1 MVFNAIF
8 NNISVISCQ
17 LVLLV
22 EKTTNLS
29 QVTDIEN
36 QVEPYILVFINL
48 MILCCRLSEVEGIVL
63 TPYEKNLDFW
73 RQLWRVIERRYAID
87 LYCEVLFN
95 RVVYKTSLK
104 ISKRV
109 IRICKSKKDRQH
121 NGQIKNDKKTNNN
134 LQTNTQKT
142 KDRATRTP
150 LKTGGEIRCSEM
162 VSNSC
167 STSGTCRVTLQ

>member
-109 IRICKSKKDRQH
+109 IRICKSKKDTTH
-121 NGQIKNDKKTNNN
+121 WPKK
-134 LQTNTQKT
+134 K
-142 KDRATRTP
+142 
-150 LKTGGEIRCSEM
+150 
-162 VSNSC
+162 
-167 STSGTCRVTLQ
+167 

>member
-121 NGQIKNDKKTNNN
+121 IGQKKKWQKDKQQSTNQYTENKRLSNTNPIKNW
-134 LQTNTQKT
+134 
-142 KDRATRTP
+142 
-150 LKTGGEIRCSEM
+150 G
-162 VSNSC
+162 
-167 STSGTCRVTLQ
+167 